1 MKKVIG
7 QVTYEEKE
15 QIRTMYEK
23 KVALDNLLL
32 MDIKEIQKKVMMDL
46 YRINE
51 EMQNWW
57 KQMGL
62 KYQWA
67 GKENAQWEIDFHT
80 REIFLSEGK
89 DV

>member
-46 YRINE
+46 YRINAVSYTH
-51 EMQNWW
+51 
-57 KQMGL
+57 L
-62 KYQWA
+62 TLPT
-67 GKENAQWEIDFHT
+67 I
-80 REIFLSEGK
+80 
-89 DV
+89 